1 MRGKITAF
9 HLVGRF
15 ECLHKDLFDY
25 LTSCHTTFL
34 AIVTSKSFL
43 LRITEMICNT
53 CSILF
58 TDLRTSIANGDAFKD
73 DFENHKYRVKYHKTK
88 GSLQQSAEKGCKICL
103 GIQKETKDIDE
114 LRFED
119 YIWVDPNLDSS
130 NDIRSLTFHVAGKW
144 HQFNLQKSGTYT
156 RKKL

>member
-1 MRGKITAF
+1 
-9 HLVGRF
+9 
-15 ECLHKDLFDY
+15 
-25 LTSCHTTFL
+25 
-34 AIVTSKSFL
+34 
-43 LRITEMICNT
+43 MICNT

-119 YIWVDPNLDSS
+119 YIWVDLNLDSS